1 MTNRRGRR
9 AGRRIGHAA
18 MNAEALHAPAADTET
33 HSGADPVAAA
43 LRMMQDEGQPAAMRA
58 RMAKAAM
65 AAREGAALGA
75 PAAGVPDPYP
85 HPSSLELARRMA
97 VILNRANDEL
107 RAAELAAEGW
117 DVKLR
122 GMPVDNTDWA
132 RIMGRL
138 AAILSSCHS
147 PIESLDRAGIRF

>member
-1 MTNRRGRR
+1 MSKQKRNRRATRKA
-9 AGRRIGHAA
+9 AG
-18 MNAEALHAPAADTET
+18 AEAGPAPQTTERA
-33 HSGADPVAAA
+33 GADPIIAA
-43 LRMMQDEGQPAAMRA
+43 LRMMQDEGQPAALRA

-65 AAREGAALGA
+65 AARDGA
-75 PAAGVPDPYP
+75 PASGVPDPYP
-85 HPSSLELARRMA
+85 HPSSLEVARRMA

-117 DVKLR
+117 DVKVR

-138 AAILSSCHS
+138 VAILSSCHS

>member
-1 MTNRRGRR
+1 MTTDKRRRSIRR
-9 AGRRIGHAA
+9 KSGITEVEAA
-18 MNAEALHAPAADTET
+18 PDAAEESPLDF
-33 HSGADPVAAA
+33 A
-43 LRMMQDEGQPAAMRA
+43 LRVMRDENEPMALRAA
-58 RMAKAAM
+58 MAKAAM
-65 AAREGAALGA
+65 TAMKGGRADDSAAD
-75 PAAGVPDPYP
+75 AGVLDGTPDPYP
-85 HPSSLELARRMA
+85 HPSSLEIARRMA

-138 AAILSSCHS
+138 VAILGSCHS

>member
-1 MTNRRGRR
+1 MTKRRNRNVRR
-9 AGRRIGHAA
+9 EIGAAGV
-18 MNAEALHAPAADTET
+18 PAGPVPQTTE
-33 HSGADPVAAA
+33 HSGADPITAA
-43 LRMMQDEGQPAAMRA
+43 LRMMQDEGQPAALRA

-65 AAREGAALGA
+65 AARDGA
-75 PAAGVPDPYP
+75 PASGVPDPYP

-117 DVKLR
+117 DVKVR

-138 AAILSSCHS
+138 VAILSSCHS